1 MQYLNMRQAV
11 SGVLKGLLLISL
23 MTPLGLFAQQQK
35 GEAKLS
41 GVIQTRDGVPIPAAT
56 IRIKGTTISTAADG
70 NGHFTI
76 PVRVGDTLVVVAL
89 GYARMERILTSAQ
102 PMMRLIIQE
111 QDQALDQVVVVGYG
125 GERRRNITGSIA
137 SISGDE
143 IRKSSAG
150 SFDNAIIG
158 KVAGV
163 DILSSSGIPGSATA
177 MTIRGISTLNPDGNQ
192 PLIVIDGIPVYGS
205 GRDLNTSTFDPST
218 MPAAGFGG
226 ISVADNLQPRNDFE
240 NNPLAHLNPA
250 DIESIEVLKDA
261 YATAIYGSRG
271 AAGVILIT
279 TRRGS
284 GAQPSFNVRYITG
297 VANPIGRYD
306 LLNGVEYAEIYN
318 EYYRQLGRNVRFD
331 PTDHTDWQDEV
342 IRSAMTQQMDLSMA
356 AGGDRMRYYLG
367 ASYRSQPAYII
378 ENDYERY
385 TGRINL
391 SYQASEAFTAG
402 SSMSLS
408 YTDNAALNAAS
419 IYRQAILK
427 APNVSVMDEQ
437 GQYNYGRGD
446 NDIGAMD
453 SNPVADA
460 RRNTNSLEN
469 TQTLASIFAQYRPV
483 GWITLRSE
491 FGTEWTGGT
500 AFTRRVKRPS
510 GFGNDAVE
518 SSSAGKKFVLNNTI
532 NMLHA
537 GADGHYINALFGQS
551 FERSTE
557 TSRALGGYGFF
568 SDDINNIT
576 AAASRYISRTMK
588 QQWALL
594 SYFSRV
600 NYEYD
605 NRYLAGITY
614 RIDGSSK
621 FSRNRRYVGF
631 PSFSLGWRLSEEA
644 FLSGYGWIDDLKL
657 RGSIG
662 FSGNNSPFS
671 YYGNQGQYTINS
683 NGLTYAGTPIL
694 EIRQP
699 DNPNL
704 KWERTQ
710 SIDIGLDAAFLQ
722 SRLTATLDY
731 YRRHIRNM
739 IMSSAI
745 PLYQGWAVQPQNI
758 GEMRNSGFELTL
770 EARPVANVHTGWT
783 IRFNVSRNTNKL
795 LKLNFEGEQIGA
807 AGDAF
812 KYLREGDPISQFF
825 LYDWAGIDPY
835 TGDPL
840 WRDPQGNVSNVPPA
854 SLFAVVD
861 DVNDFRKT
869 FGSSLPLFWGGMGHT
884 LRHRNWDLDV
894 FMSYSLGGKMINGSR
909 ATLLTYT
916 TEEGNNLL
924 REVLDY
930 WKVAGQETDVPRL
943 ANQSVTASPGSASSV
958 RDFTTSRTNSR
969 FLEDA
974 SYLRLRTINLG
985 YRIPPSALQ
994 SVSDGAIRSLQV
1006 FLRGTNLWTLTGY
1019 SGVDPEVNA
1028 FGSSALQSGYDEL
1041 TMPQNKIVEFGIQIG
1056 L

>member
-1 MQYLNMRQAV
+1 MRQFISQMV
-11 SGVLKGLLLISL
+11 MGFLLIAMVMPITL
-23 MTPLGLFAQQQK
+23 YAQRQQQRETK
-35 GEAKLS
+35 MN
-41 GVIQTRDGVPIPAAT
+41 GVVQSRDGVPIPGAT
-56 IRIKGTTISTAADG
+56 IRIKGTTVSTAADEQG
-70 NGHFTI
+70 RFTI
-76 PVRVGDTLVVVAL
+76 PINPGDTLIVIAL
-89 GYARMERILTSAQ
+89 GFAPMERIFTAGQ
-102 PMMRLIIQE
+102 PLIRLIVQE
-111 QDQALDQVVVVGYG
+111 ADQALDQVVVVGYG
-125 GERRRNITGSIA
+125 DERKRNITGSIA

-150 SFDNAIIG
+150 SFDNAIVG

-163 DILSSSGIPGSATA
+163 DILSSSGVPGSATA
-177 MTIRGISTLNPDGNQ
+177 ITIRGISTLNPDGNQ

-205 GRDLNTSTFDPST
+205 GRDLNTSTFNPST
-218 MPAAGFGG
+218 TAAIGFGG
-226 ISVADNLQPRNDFE
+226 VSVADNLQPRHDFE
-240 NNPLAHLNPA
+240 NNPLANLNPA
-250 DIESIEVLKDA
+250 DIESIEILKDA

-284 GAQPSFNVRYITG
+284 GAHPSFNVRYISG

-306 LLNGVEYAEIYN
+306 LLDGVSYGEIYS
-318 EYYRQLGRNVRFD
+318 EYYRQLGRNESFEAVHR
-331 PTDHTDWQDEV
+331 TDWQDEV
-342 IRSAMTQQMDLSMA
+342 IRNAVTQQVDLSMA
-356 AGGDRMRYYLG
+356 AGSDKMRYYLG
-367 ASYRSQPAYII
+367 GSYRSQPSYII

-391 SYQASEAFTAG
+391 SYNASEAFSAG

-408 YTDNAALNAAS
+408 YTDNSSLNAAS

-427 APNVSVMDEQ
+427 APNIPVMNEQ
-437 GQYNYGRGD
+437 GDYNYGRG
-446 NDIGAMD
+446 NNAIGNMD

-460 RRNTNSLEN
+460 RRNSNSLES
-469 TQTLASIFAQYRPV
+469 TQTLASIFAQYRPLS
-483 GWITLRSE
+483 WLTLRSE
-491 FGTEWTGGT
+491 FGTEMTGGT
-500 AFTRRVKRPS
+500 AFTRRVLRPS

-518 SSSAGKKFVLNNTI
+518 SSSEGKKFVVNNTI
-532 NMLHA
+532 NLLHA
-537 GADGHYINALFGQS
+537 GSGGHYVNAVIGQS

-557 TSRALGGYGFF
+557 TSRRLGGYGFF
-568 SDDINNIT
+568 SDDINNIS
-576 AAASRYISRTMK
+576 AAANRYISSTVK

-594 SYFSRV
+594 SYFSRI
-600 NYEYD
+600 NYEYN
-605 NRYLAGITY
+605 NRYLAGVTY

-631 PSFSLGWRLSEEA
+631 PSFSLGWRLSEEV
-644 FLSGYGWIDDLKL
+644 FLHSQQWIDDLKL

-683 NGLTYAGTPIL
+683 SGLTYAGTPIL

-704 KWERTQ
+704 KWERTE

-722 SRLTATLDY
+722 SRLTATIDY
-731 YRRHIRNM
+731 YQRHIRNM

-745 PLYQGWAVQPQNI
+745 PLYQGWALQPQNI
-758 GEMRNSGFELTL
+758 GEMLNSGVELTV
-770 EARPVANVHTGWT
+770 EGRPIANANAGWT
-783 IRFNVSRNTNKL
+783 IRLNVSRNTNKL

-807 AGDAF
+807 ADDAF
-812 KYLREGDPISQFF
+812 KYLREGEPISQFF
-825 LYDWAGIDPY
+825 LYDWVGVDPY

-840 WRDPQGNVSNVPPA
+840 WSDHENNVSNIPPA

-861 DVNDFRKT
+861 DVNDFRKL
-869 FGSSLPLFWGGMGHT
+869 FGSSLPLFWGGMGNT
-884 LRHRNWDLDV
+884 VRYKDWELDA
-894 FMSYSLGGKMINGSR
+894 FFSFSLGGKMINGSR

-916 TEEGNNLL
+916 TDEGNNLSQ
-924 REVLDY
+924 EILDH
-930 WKVAGQETDVPRL
+930 WKVAGHQTDVPRL
-943 ANQSVTASPGSASSV
+943 ANRSVTTSPGSASSV
-958 RDFTTSRTNSR
+958 RDFTTARTNSR

-974 SYLRLRTINLG
+974 SYLRLRTVNLG
-985 YRIPPSALQ
+985 YRIPTGALRQISAGT
-994 SVSDGAIRSLQV
+994 VRSLQV

-1019 SGVDPEVNA
+1019 SGIDPEVNA

-1041 TMPQNKIVEFGIQIG
+1041 TMPQNKMVEFGIQIG